1 MSGISLFIDGAYLS
15 ITWREIS
22 SAQLDFRKF
31 QAAITQHC
39 HEDIVESYCFDATA
53 NGRSNEYYAAMQ
65 RCGIRVK
72 LYEYAYE
79 DVFDETHCRVV
90 SAAGVPVRRRIQKG
104 VDVGLAT
111 HLLDSHRR
119 RHWSQLA
126 LVAADADFAEPV
138 QRLVEIYDVALTL
151 VGIPER
157 TSHAL
162 RPYATHFIDLR
173 SIRSDIE
180 RAAGL
185 AAVQQLNVARA

>member
-1 MSGISLFIDGAYLS
+1 M
-15 ITWREIS
+15 
-22 SAQLDFRKF
+22 
-31 QAAITQHC
+31 
-39 HEDIVESYCFDATA
+39 
-53 NGRSNEYYAAMQ
+53 
-65 RCGIRVK
+65 
-72 LYEYAYE
+72 
-79 DVFDETHCRVV
+79 
-90 SAAGVPVRRRIQKG
+90 
-104 VDVGLAT
+104 GLAT